1 MLPFSL
7 FKAICRL
14 DNSISVDVDEFRDRA
29 SAILAY
35 PYEDVRYADWRESLA
50 RRNNRWTAM
59 EWLAL
64 DAQMYEEQERVR
76 SEQLRVYL
84 DQEFALGN
92 KEPEIETPKVVK
104 IVVTWNVIAI
114 LGWVNVA
121 LGLIALM
128 PALFGDAKFYHV
140 GGAFGLGWRRSGIS
154 LWPVK
159 SG

>member
-1 MLPFSL
+1 
-7 FKAICRL
+7 
-14 DNSISVDVDEFRDRA
+14 
-29 SAILAY
+29 
-35 PYEDVRYADWRESLA
+35 
-50 RRNNRWTAM
+50 M

-140 GGAFGLGWRRSGIS
+140 GGAFGLVVGGVLVSRSGP
-154 LWPVK
+154 LRVVEAQDVEN
-159 SG
+159 